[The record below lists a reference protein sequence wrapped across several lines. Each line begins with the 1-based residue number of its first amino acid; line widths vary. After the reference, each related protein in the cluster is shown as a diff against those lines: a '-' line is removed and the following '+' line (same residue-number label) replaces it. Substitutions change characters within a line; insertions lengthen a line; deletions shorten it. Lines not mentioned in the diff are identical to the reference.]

1 MPISY
6 GDLLIL
12 HDNCFR
18 VLALPATA
26 TNNLEPAKNS
36 ELDTALYQRYCKFQ
50 VAYKSRLKHLNEGSM
65 QFEKPAVDSG
75 DKCMPRLLIKYSLK
89 NKSGSQQPAGN
100 YEPGKSCAFDSARI
114 TAYEKANA
122 SFKEEMLKPAK
133 ESIPQLRDLIFMDI
147 AYLHLRNVK
156 WARRTAAH
164 LDGGNGADDD
174 DAPRESE
181 APPVLLRDD
190 YRFTEW
196 DVTDLSAVPWEQL
209 HFSLSGSKVL
219 KDNDLPQYLLP
230 ALCLAAHAIY
240 SSKSCG
246 TKVPE
251 ALSAF
256 YDRCSAA
263 IESSAGIQV
272 ETFLDIECKDADPP
286 TSSWKADFK
295 ARDYTPDETKYVATV
310 WQLAAEAFWTR
321 SVAEPA
327 GGGGPGGA
335 EKGHDD
341 TSGQEREQQDESAA
355 ARDEGRSLRRR
366 EGGSAITAASKVPA
380 NAGRQKAMAK
390 FRAGATKDVE
400 ATRDVR
406 VEVSHGPRVTSD
418 TRRAGKGGRKR
429 SAEEREAKL
438 PLSSR
443 TNRVLHG
450 QVHLN
455 KQFPKSYISD
465 LAPKKSPVPNL
476 TLGRAWHVVSACSR
490 LKLYLVL
497 IQSAE

>member
-18 VLALPATA
+18 VLALPQTA

-36 ELDTALYQRYCKFQ
+36 DLDTALYQRYCKFQ

-75 DKCMPRLLIKYSLK
+75 DKCMPRLLIKYSLRT
-89 NKSGSQQPAGN
+89 KSGSQQPAGN

-122 SFKEEMLKPAK
+122 SFKEEMSKPAK
-133 ESIPQLRDLIFMDI
+133 ESIPKLRDLLVMDI

-219 KDNDLPQYLLP
+219 KENDLPQYLLP
-230 ALCLAAHAIY
+230 ALCLAVHAIY
-240 SSKSCG
+240 SSKS
-246 TKVPE
+246 
-251 ALSAF
+251 
-256 YDRCSAA
+256 
-263 IESSAGIQV
+263 Q
-272 ETFLDIECKDADPP
+272 
-286 TSSWKADFK
+286 
-295 ARDYTPDETKYVATV
+295 
-310 WQLAAEAFWTR
+310 
-321 SVAEPA
+321 
-327 GGGGPGGA
+327 
-335 EKGHDD
+335 
-341 TSGQEREQQDESAA
+341 
-355 ARDEGRSLRRR
+355 
-366 EGGSAITAASKVPA
+366 
-380 NAGRQKAMAK
+380 
-390 FRAGATKDVE
+390 
-400 ATRDVR
+400 
-406 VEVSHGPRVTSD
+406 
-418 TRRAGKGGRKR
+418 
-429 SAEEREAKL
+429 
-438 PLSSR
+438 
-443 TNRVLHG
+443 
-450 QVHLN
+450 
-455 KQFPKSYISD
+455 
-465 LAPKKSPVPNL
+465 
-476 TLGRAWHVVSACSR
+476 
-490 LKLYLVL
+490 
-497 IQSAE
+497 

>member
-1 MPISY
+1 
-6 GDLLIL
+6 
-12 HDNCFR
+12 
-18 VLALPATA
+18 
-26 TNNLEPAKNS
+26 
-36 ELDTALYQRYCKFQ
+36 
-50 VAYKSRLKHLNEGSM
+50 
-65 QFEKPAVDSG
+65 
-75 DKCMPRLLIKYSLK
+75 
-89 NKSGSQQPAGN
+89 
-100 YEPGKSCAFDSARI
+100 
-114 TAYEKANA
+114 
-122 SFKEEMLKPAK
+122 MLKPAK
-133 ESIPQLRDLIFMDI
+133 ESIPQLRDLIVMDI

-156 WARRTAAH
+156 WAPRTAAH
-164 LDGGNGADDD
+164 LDVGNGANDD

-190 YRFTEW
+190 HRYTEW
-196 DVTDLSAVPWEQL
+196 DVTDISAVPWGEL
-209 HFSLSGSKVL
+209 HFSLTGGKAL
-219 KDNDLPQYLLP
+219 KKNDLPQYLLP
-230 ALCLAAHAIY
+230 ALCLAVHAIF

-251 ALSAF
+251 ALSEF

-263 IESSAGIQV
+263 IQSSTGIQV
-272 ETFLDIECKDADPP
+272 VSFLDIERKDDGTPPDPP
-286 TSSWKADFK
+286 TPSWKADLK
-295 ARDYTPDETKYVATV
+295 ARDYTPVEIKYVATV
-310 WQLAAEAFWTR
+310 WQLAADAFRTQ

-327 GGGGPGGA
+327 GGGGA
-335 EKGHDD
+335 EKGQED
-341 TSGQEREQQDESAA
+341 GQDAEKQHESATVS
-355 ARDEGRSLRRR
+355 DERRKLRTR
-366 EGGSAITAASKVPA
+366 EGGSKPAAQQVPV
-380 NAGRQKAMAK
+380 NAGRQKAVA
-390 FRAGATKDVE
+390 RIRPDATS
-400 ATRDVR
+400 DVR